1 LLSKC
6 QPIDYQLSSPLLGS
20 AKENIFK
27 LFLFDIGLLGNMLGL
42 SYKEHRDQGY
52 NYKGCIAEILYKMS
66 LWKNMVIQPIHGNM
80 LEVKLNFY
88 ISMILEAFS
97 NRSEKW

>member
-1 LLSKC
+1 
-6 QPIDYQLSSPLLGS
+6 
-20 AKENIFK
+20 
-27 LFLFDIGLLGNMLGL
+27 MLGL

-52 NYKGCIAEILYKMS
+52 NYKGYIAETLYKMS